1 MSAMSELALRI
12 EELYFEGYM
21 TEQEIAAD
29 CKCPVDMVKQYI
41 KQLEAEMMSELPED
55 PMPTDEEVEAMAQH
69 YGYGKEVY
77 NEFDC

>member
-1 MSAMSELALRI
+1 MSAMSELALQI

-21 TEQEIAAD
+21 TEQEIAAE
-29 CKCPVDMVKQYI
+29 CKCPVDMVKQHI

-55 PMPTDEEVEAMAQH
+55 PMPSDEAMAQF
-69 YGYGKEVY
+69 YGYEKDEF